1 MASGSYGFAVG
12 GYDTAG
18 GTYSGTLNYSIGT
31 ESITANSS
39 TVTLPAISLSGRL
52 NRSNGGWGS
61 SGSAAVSLPSGICYY
76 QNGTQVTK
84 MASSAMMS
92 GGWCNTD
99 YSTTVNSK
107 SVNTSSI
114 FKSSNNTQREVTLEL
129 FAPIIMGSGYS
140 TAPVT
145 YNVSGR
151 VDNVS
156 LPFSSG
162 TLKVTLNAPPT
173 FNASQVYADTGLTI
187 GTVAKVD
194 VSSLSAKYGGTIS
207 EVLLTIGEQ
216 TATTT
221 TAGTMSI
228 TLDTVGVFTPT
239 VKVTDSRGQET
250 TKTLNTIIVR
260 SELPTWVEP
269 VTDRANSKT
278 RTTATDMTRIASDCA
293 YLGGQ
298 NEITEYSLGDF
309 VAESEWSKIISFAQT
324 LDATITSST
333 DYLNLN
339 KIEIAFKNAHDDL

>member
-1 MASGSYGFAVG
+1 MANSGISVWNNESEGGSWSAHFNVSGSCALSNQTVAYGQSITVP
-12 GYDTAG
+12 YPTISCNCDSSNVTAG
-18 GTYSGTLNYSIGT
+18 MYGSGLYGSVYAGLSIGGSTFNQSYTNLRSYPYSIGT
-31 ESITANSS
+31 TISQAPTTATRTVSAGSIFNSS
-39 TVTLPAISLSGRL
+39 NRTLLSVPIKLYMKVTI
-52 NRSNGGWGS
+52 
-61 SGSAAVSLPSGICYY
+61 YH
-76 QNGTQVTK
+76 
-84 MASSAMMS
+84 
-92 GGWCNTD
+92 
-99 YSTTVNSK
+99 NSESRTARYK
-107 SVNTSSI
+107 ETS
-114 FKSSNNTQREVTLEL
+114 
-129 FAPIIMGSGYS
+129 
-140 TAPVT
+140 
-145 YNVSGR
+145 
-151 VDNVS
+151 
-156 LPFSSG
+156 FSSYDFD
-162 TLKVTLNAPPT
+162 TAYTVTLNAPPT
-173 FNASQVYADTGLTI
+173 FTTSQVYADTGLTI

-228 TLDTVGVFTPT
+228 TLDTVGVFIPT

-269 VTDRANSKT
+269 VADRANSKT

-298 NEITEYSLGDF
+298 NETTEYSLGDF
-309 VAESEWSKIISFAQT
+309 VAESEWNKIVSFAQT

-339 KIEIAFKNAHDDL
+339 KMELAFKNAHDEL